1 MNFWIYIPA
10 GVLGYVLYRAAPFII
25 RSFTSPLLA
34 LPGPPNPSLLWG
46 QFKKI
51 FAAENSVLQEQ
62 WVKEYGPN
70 ITYRGFLGANR
81 LWTVDPRAL
90 NHILT
95 HSLDY
100 QKPAQARANLSFVL
114 GNGVLITEGEQHRSQ
129 RRIMNPAFGPAQIRE
144 LTTIFVEKAAQLRD
158 MWASELSESP
168 NEVVKID
175 ILSGLTKM
183 TLDVIGLAGFNYRF
197 DALGQT
203 KETNELND
211 AFQTIFRADAQLTLR
226 AVLGNAFPRI
236 ARRIPS
242 ERGRQVGRA
251 RDVMHRIGLQLV
263 KDKKAAIL
271 AEKSGMEK
279 KDLQGR
285 DLLTLL
291 LKANM
296 ATDIPDSQR
305 LSDEDVLAQVP
316 TFLVAGHETTSN
328 GTTWALF
335 ALTQA
340 PEVQKKLRNELFSIS
355 TDTPT
360 MDELQSLPFLD
371 AVVRETLRLHAPVA
385 STVRMATKDD
395 LIPVQTPYTD
405 RYGNVL
411 DHIKIG
417 KGDMIMIPILAM
429 NRWKQLW
436 GDDAHEFKPERWEKL
451 PDAVAEIPG
460 VWGNMLTFLGGPRA
474 CIGYRFSLIE
484 MKALLFTLVRSFE
497 FELAVPPEDV
507 GKRSTIVQRPIILSD
522 REGGNYMP
530 LLVKHYRP
538 S

>member
-1 MNFWIYIPA
+1 MGYLSYIPL
-10 GVLGYVLYRAAPFII
+10 GVLGYVVWKVAPFLI
-25 RSFTSPLLA
+25 RNSTSPLLV
-34 LPGPPNPSLLWG
+34 LPGPPNPSFIWG

-51 FAAENSVLQEQ
+51 FAADNSVLQEQ
-62 WVKEYGPN
+62 WVEEYGPN
-70 ITYRGFLGANR
+70 ITYKGFLGVNR

-90 NHILT
+90 NHIMT
-95 HSLDY
+95 HSMDY

-144 LTTIFVEKAAQLRD
+144 LTTIFVEKAVQLRD
-158 MWASELSESP
+158 LWASELSKSSAEST
-168 NEVVKID
+168 KID
-175 ILSGLTKM
+175 VLSGLTSM
-183 TLDVIGLAGFNYRF
+183 TLDVIGLAGFNYKF
-197 DALGQT
+197 NALN
-203 KETNELND
+203 ETNEKNELNE
-211 AFQTIFRADAQLTLR
+211 AFETMFRSETSLSIR
-226 AVLGNAFPRI
+226 GVLAGTFPRI
-236 ARRIPS
+236 ARLIPT
-242 ERGRQVGRA
+242 ERGRRIVHA
-251 RDVMHRIGLQLV
+251 RSVMNRIGLQLI

-316 TFLVAGHETTSN
+316 TFLIAGHETTSN
-328 GTTWALF
+328 ATTWALF

-340 PEVQKKLRNELFSIS
+340 PEVQTKLREELLSVS
-355 TDTPT
+355 TDAPT
-360 MDELQSLPFLD
+360 MDELQALPYLD
-371 AVVRETLRLHAPVA
+371 FVVRETLRLHAPVA

-395 LIPVQTPYTD
+395 VIPVQTPYTD
-405 RYGNVL
+405 RYGNVK
-411 DHIKIG
+411 DHIKIA
-417 KGDMIMIPILAM
+417 KRDVIMIPILAM
-429 NRWKQLW
+429 NRSKHLW
-436 GDDAHEFKPERWEKL
+436 GEDALEFKPERWEKL
-451 PDAVAEIPG
+451 PEAVAEIPG
-460 VWGNMLTFLGGPRA
+460 VWGNMMTFIGGPRA

-484 MKALLFTLVRSFE
+484 MKALLFTLVRAFE
-497 FELAVPPEDV
+497 FELAVPAKDV
-507 GKRSTIVQRPIILSD
+507 GKRSALVQRPIILSD

-530 LLVKHYRP
+530 LIIKHYRP